1 MTSSGTLAH
10 QVADIFLEGINEKLE
25 EKKEET
31 EELDIDLNTLL
42 YYVGDYELEPGF
54 ILAIQEKEGKLSVKP
69 TGEKTYPLMALST
82 TEFKVGD
89 VGFKVEFLPHTE
101 GKTDSLL
108 LYSGIKPKIAIR
120 TAPFDTCNVNLSE
133 FVGRYYSEEL
143 STTYHFIVDG
153 NILVAKHSRHPD
165 IHFNPL
171 KQDLF
176 SGNTWFFG
184 QAQFVRNE
192 RGNITGL
199 NASSGRVRNIK
210 FHKVE

>member
-1 MTSSGTLAH
+1 VTSSGTLAH

-120 TAPFDTCNVNLSE
+120 TAPFDTSTVNLSE